1 MAFNIL
7 ESIFSTGGNMIQVQ
21 VDPLTFREKE
31 ILRLIANG
39 YFNKQIAVDF
49 NISEQAVKNY
59 MTRILRKLDAVNR
72 TEAVVKAV
80 STGLVSLD
88 SDS

>member
-1 MAFNIL
+1 
-7 ESIFSTGGNMIQVQ
+7 MIQ
-21 VDPLTFREKE
+21 VDPLTLKEKE

-49 NISEQAVKNY
+49 NISEQAVKNC

-80 STGLVSLD
+80 SSGLVPLEHD
-88 SDS
+88 